1 MNKWGIAVIII
12 VVIVIVGAVGAWYA
26 VNQGKEEGGGGGP
39 GQAPAKQ
46 IVIGVTDK
54 VSDLDPANSYDFFTW
69 EIHQNTMDGLVK
81 YKLGTTEIE
90 PAIAKSW
97 EVNEDATVWTFH
109 LRNDVKFADGTPLK
123 AENVVWSIKRVMKI
137 NGDPAW
143 LVTDF
148 VKDVTAPDDYTVV
161 FTLKHSTA
169 YFLSLLCTPPYFP
182 VSSKY
187 NPDEIDHDQTAGGAG
202 PYKITNWVRDQE
214 MDLETNPYYYGPKPK
229 TEKIVIRFYQSA
241 STMRLALQN
250 GEINIAWRTLTP
262 TDIKSL
268 QESGKFTVVE
278 VPSAYIRYACLQ
290 TQAPPTNNKL
300 VRQALAAAVDRSK
313 IVSIVFQDTVEP
325 LYTMIPIGMWS
336 HEDVFKEKYGTG
348 PNLDLAEQLLQ
359 QAGYSESNKLKVQ
372 LWYTPTHYGDTEADL
387 AQMLKE
393 QWEATGMVE
402 VTIKSAEWGTYLDY
416 ARNAEMQISLFG
428 WYPDYLDPDDYT
440 TPFLSSVEN
449 ANGWTGTR
457 YNNSHMNEILQEAQ
471 SLSDQSERE
480 QLYKEAQQI
489 LAEDVPYIPLLQGKL
504 YVVTDP
510 NIKGVNIGPDM
521 VFHYDL
527 LYWTS

>member
-26 VNQGKEEGGGGGP
+26 VNQGKEGGGGGP
-39 GQAPAKQ
+39 GPAPAKQ

-182 VSSKY
+182 VSPKY

-214 MDLETNPYYYGPKPK
+214 MDLETNPYYYGSKPK

-268 QESGKFTVVE
+268 KESGKFTVVE

-313 IVSIVFQDTVEP
+313 IASIVFQDTVEP

-336 HEDVFKEKYGTG
+336 HEDVFKEKYGAG
-348 PNLDLAEQLLQ
+348 PNLDLARQLLQ
-359 QAGYSESNKLKVQ
+359 QAGYSESNKLEVQ

-440 TPFLSSVEN
+440 TPFLESP
-449 ANGWTGTR
+449 ANNWAGTR

-489 LAEDVPYIPLLQGKL
+489 LAEDVPYIPLIQGKL